1 MQLCSQIHAV
11 RIPFTVA
18 TPLGPLQRFV
28 YVYLICGEQVTLIDS
43 GVAGAEELVF
53 AYLESINRGR
63 EISRLLL
70 THSHP
75 DHIGAAR
82 AIRAAT
88 GCAVLA
94 GAGERSWIEDT
105 DRQLAERPV
114 PGFTTLVGGPV
125 PVDRV
130 IAAGELLELGGGL
143 LLEVIAT
150 PGHSSGSLSFFLR
163 SEGALF
169 CGDAVPVP
177 GDLPIY
183 DDYRTSLTTL
193 ERLQELEGVE
203 LLLEAWQEPRK
214 ASPAG
219 RLSAGQTWL
228 QAVDAAVRQVHGKE
242 PEHDSMALCRQ
253 VALQLGLSPL
263 AVNPLVAHSLC
274 SHGMI

>member
-1 MQLCSQIHAV
+1 MQISSHIHAV
-11 RIPFTVA
+11 RIPFTVP
-18 TPLGPLQRFV
+18 TPLGPIERFV
-28 YVYLICGEQVTLIDS
+28 YIYLVCGEQVTLIDS

-53 AYLESINRGR
+53 AYLDSIGRGR
-63 EISRLLL
+63 EISRMLF

-82 AIRAAT
+82 AIRAET
-88 GCAVLA
+88 GCLVLA

-105 DRQLAERPV
+105 GRQERERPV
-114 PGFTTLVGGPV
+114 PGFNTLVGGPV

-130 IAAGELLELGGGL
+130 VAAGEIVELGGGL

-150 PGHSSGSLSFFLR
+150 PGHSVGSLSFFLR

-183 DDYRTSLTTL
+183 DDFRTSLVTL
-193 ERLQELEGVE
+193 ERLQQLEGVE
-203 LLLEAWQEPRK
+203 LLLEAWQEPRT

-219 RLSAGQTWL
+219 RISAGQTWL
-228 QAVDAAVRQVHGKE
+228 QAVDAAVRQVHADA
-242 PEHDSMALCRQ
+242 EHDAMALCRQ
-253 VALQLGLSPL
+253 VVAQLGLSPL
-263 AVNPLVAHSLC
+263 AVNQLVARSLS
-274 SHGMI
+274 SHCWR